1 MSKITFFST
10 FFILTF
16 LASELCG
23 NPLLVE
29 DETEEFGR
37 IVNGRNAEEG
47 NTTISEKKKERFHP
61 PICSVQIFV
70 SGLLIAG
77 NKKYNF
83 FLSFLDSLDNIVVL
97 IRSVQN
103 LIFFCLFDRV

>member
-1 MSKITFFST
+1 MTSESSKIFPRKKSDEMSKITFFST

-23 NPLLVE
+23 NPLLVD

-47 NTTISEKKKERFHP
+47 NTTISEK
-61 PICSVQIFV
+61 
-70 SGLLIAG
+70 
-77 NKKYNF
+77 
-83 FLSFLDSLDNIVVL
+83 
-97 IRSVQN
+97 
-103 LIFFCLFDRV
+103 

>member
-1 MSKITFFST
+1 MTSESSKIFRRKKSDEMSKITFFST

-23 NPLLVE
+23 NPLLVD

-47 NTTISEKKKERFHP
+47 NTTISEK
-61 PICSVQIFV
+61 
-70 SGLLIAG
+70 
-77 NKKYNF
+77 NKK
-83 FLSFLDSLDNIVVL
+83 DSARPYDLFKGL
-97 IRSVQN
+97 PIRN
-103 LIFFCLFDRV
+103 YR